1 MRYPS
6 GNKLWLFVAAVAAL
20 ALTTGTVF
28 AHERRDVGKY
38 QFVVGFI
45 VEPAVEGQKNGVD
58 LRVTNKETGKPV
70 EGIEKT
76 LQVEITHLPSKTAKV
91 FKLRTVF
98 RDPGHYTNDF
108 ILTAPGDYQFRFF
121 GDVEGTP
128 INETFVSG
136 PGRFHEVESAAELQF
151 PEKLPEVRE
160 VAGAVRGAQNT
171 AQQAQDS
178 ALRAQDKASSANTL
192 AVVGIVLG
200 AIGIASAAGSAIVA
214 LRRR

>member
-1 MRYPS
+1 MRYAF
-6 GNKLWLFVAAVAAL
+6 GNKLFLLAAVLATLAL
-20 ALTTGTVF
+20 AIGTVF
-28 AHERRDVGKY
+28 AHDHRDVGKY
-38 QFVVGFI
+38 SFTVGFI
-45 VEPAVEGQKNGVD
+45 VEPPIEGQKNGVD
-58 LRVTNKETGKPV
+58 LRVADDATKKPI
-70 EGIEKT
+70 EGLEKT

-121 GDVEGTP
+121 GDIEGTP
-128 INETFVSG
+128 INETFISG

-171 AQQAQDS
+171 AQQAQD
-178 ALRAQDKASSANTL
+178 KASSAGTL

-200 AIGIASAAGSAIVA
+200 AIGIASAAGSAIVV